1 MDLRSK
7 VVDYFK
13 GVFRHFY
20 NVIAFIGAVASIVA
34 PGLLWNSVNQKVL
47 CGVMIVV
54 MACGVG
60 YLIFSL
66 LYIPLHH
73 KIHLVL
79 KYGASITLYKS
90 DYTKSMKKL
99 AKKRR
104 LICVIGVNDRFE
116 MINIGPT
123 GVHRAVRDTFFSPD
137 EYKIFTENV
146 KEYVEQKLGK
156 KYGKQM
162 AAYTCVRAPI
172 KSSKYKNKDSQALMV
187 VNSKLTEPGKL
198 IHGYKVEKV
207 VGHVFDELV
216 ELDWETVLFPV
227 ISGANVGNRDKAQ
240 YLNTI
245 ELIVREFLKLRES
258 RNGKHLVIA
267 LNPETIRENDYE
279 FSEIGSLIELLC
291 RNDKRYGIIH

>member
-1 MDLRSK
+1 MDFKSI

-20 NVIAFIGAVASIVA
+20 NVIAFVGAVASIVA
-34 PGLLWNSVNQKVL
+34 QGWFWNSEKL
-47 CGVMIVV
+47 IEARVV
-54 MACGVG
+54 MGVVMTG
-60 YLIFSL
+60 SLIYLAVVLVYNLIWR
-66 LYIPLHH
+66 
-73 KIHLVL
+73 KICFRL
-79 KYGASITLYKS
+79 KYGASITLYKC

-99 AKKRR
+99 AKKKR
-104 LICVIGVNDRFE
+104 LMCVIGVNDRFE

-146 KEYVEQKLGK
+146 KEYVEKKLGK
-156 KYGKQM
+156 QYGKQM
-162 AAYTCVRAPI
+162 AAYTCVRVPI
-172 KSSKYKNKDSQALMV
+172 KSAKYKNKDSQALMV

-207 VGHVFDELV
+207 VEHVFDELV

-245 ELIVREFLKLRES
+245 ELIVREFLKLGES

-267 LNPETIRENDYE
+267 LNPESIRVNDYN